1 MPEMG
6 VVLAAL
12 PIPGGMKAADTKEMH
27 ANASKEKEIRMA
39 DLFYW
44 DEEIGIAVSG
54 Y

>member
-27 ANASKEKEIRMA
+27 ANASEEKEIRMA
-39 DLFYW
+39 GLVRW
-44 DEEIGIAVSG
+44 GEEIAVSG
-54 Y
+54 